1 MKRFLYI
8 LIILLSACTN
18 HEKDNQ
24 IIITGK
30 ITGEIPEKIEYT
42 LPIDNINYFGFKNSV
57 IPDSLGNFKI
67 ELPIEK
73 TSFIEF
79 FNVYDSYGVI
89 VAEPSMNYSVFI
101 NTQDKDN
108 RFHVKSEND
117 QGQNLFNHI
126 SKNSILRGSGHFMSE
141 GDKHLKDSIP
151 ARIKEDIKKKIE
163 DDITNFT
170 ELLNSNL
177 ISEEFYKLASA
188 DITYYYAGAQTSVAL
203 ANYIYNETGRPISLN
218 KEEYETLWKESF
230 ETYPISNPDLTRST
244 WFFFYIQSYLGYK
257 NLVEDY
263 NYDNTNETV
272 KQEKTHSDVI
282 NIAKK
287 YLTGKQL
294 EYYYA
299 AYLYDTAIYKN
310 YEKELITLFKQFKE
324 DYPSSKYTSFVESEI
339 IPIIAFHKKQN
350 ETLNENIH
358 FVENAGNINTL
369 KEAIKNLN
377 TNKVYVDVWATW
389 CSPCKDEF
397 KYNKELYELLKTKNI
412 TMLYLS
418 VDKDNKHEAWKDMIK
433 YYELEG
439 YHIRINE
446 KFYNELMD
454 IRGRENAFYI
464 PWHFTTDGEGKI
476 IDINAS
482 GPSDILKLK
491 KQLSS

>member
-1 MKRFLYI
+1 
-8 LIILLSACTN
+8 
-18 HEKDNQ
+18 
-24 IIITGK
+24 
-30 ITGEIPEKIEYT
+30 
-42 LPIDNINYFGFKNSV
+42 
-57 IPDSLGNFKI
+57 
-67 ELPIEK
+67 
-73 TSFIEF
+73 
-79 FNVYDSYGVI
+79 
-89 VAEPSMNYSVFI
+89 
-101 NTQDKDN
+101 
-108 RFHVKSEND
+108 
-117 QGQNLFNHI
+117 
-126 SKNSILRGSGHFMSE
+126 
-141 GDKHLKDSIP
+141 
-151 ARIKEDIKKKIE
+151 
-163 DDITNFT
+163 
-170 ELLNSNL
+170 L

-324 DYPSSKYTSFVESEI
+324 EYPSSKYTSFVESEI

>member
-151 ARIKEDIKKKIE
+151 SRIKEDIKKK
-163 DDITNFT
+163 
-170 ELLNSNL
+170 
-177 ISEEFYKLASA
+177 
-188 DITYYYAGAQTSVAL
+188 
-203 ANYIYNETGRPISLN
+203 
-218 KEEYETLWKESF
+218 
-230 ETYPISNPDLTRST
+230 
-244 WFFFYIQSYLGYK
+244 
-257 NLVEDY
+257 
-263 NYDNTNETV
+263 
-272 KQEKTHSDVI
+272 
-282 NIAKK
+282 
-287 YLTGKQL
+287 
-294 EYYYA
+294 
-299 AYLYDTAIYKN
+299 
-310 YEKELITLFKQFKE
+310 
-324 DYPSSKYTSFVESEI
+324 
-339 IPIIAFHKKQN
+339 
-350 ETLNENIH
+350 
-358 FVENAGNINTL
+358 
-369 KEAIKNLN
+369 
-377 TNKVYVDVWATW
+377 
-389 CSPCKDEF
+389 
-397 KYNKELYELLKTKNI
+397 LKTI
-412 TMLYLS
+412 
-418 VDKDNKHEAWKDMIK
+418 
-433 YYELEG
+433 
-439 YHIRINE
+439 
-446 KFYNELMD
+446 
-454 IRGRENAFYI
+454 
-464 PWHFTTDGEGKI
+464 
-476 IDINAS
+476 
-482 GPSDILKLK
+482 
-491 KQLSS
+491 